1 MKLIY
6 KDAVG
11 FSCLILIAILGG
23 LFLFENQSSIVSIS
37 DHRNEHDDEEIT
49 KQIQRYVVDS
59 TFVVIGMIIFMI
71 CIIVM
76 IMTFSRNPML
86 SNIRNIK
93 EATSKISK
101 GDFNSRIPIS
111 GNPDEI
117 TELCQDINE
126 MARKLNQQQQKSI
139 KDEKLIAIGNF
150 SSRLAHD
157 MRNPLSIIQIT
168 LDNLRLLYGENKVQ
182 QNYFKKIER
191 SIARMTHQIDNVL
204 DFVKEKPME
213 LKTTKTSKIIFESLD
228 SVITPELIDVIIPQN
243 DVEITCDEK
252 QLVIMFNNLI
262 LNSIQAI
269 GDSSGSIKI
278 RIEDGIDEIA
288 IEVEDSGIG
297 ITDKLL
303 YKIFDPLFTT
313 KQQGTGLGLA
323 SVKSIVDSHGGIVSV
338 TSPPTIFTI
347 ILPKIKN

>member
-1 MKLIY
+1 LKLFY
-6 KDAVG
+6 KDTIG

-23 LFLFENQSSIVSIS
+23 LFLFENQSNIISVS
-37 DHRNEHDDEEIT
+37 DHIEEHDEDEIT

-59 TFVVIGMIIFMI
+59 IFVVIGMIIFMV

-86 SNIRNIK
+86 SNIKNIK
-93 EATSKISK
+93 NATSKISR
-101 GDFNSRIPIS
+101 GDFDSRIPIS

-126 MARKLNQQQQKSI
+126 MARKLNQQHQKSI

-168 LDNLRLLYGENKVQ
+168 LDNLRLLYGENKSQ
-182 QNYFKKIER
+182 QDYFKKIER
-191 SIARMTHQIDNVL
+191 SIGRMTHQIDDVL
-204 DFVKEKPME
+204 DFVRERPME
-213 LKTTKTSKIIFESLD
+213 LTTTKTSKIVFESMD
-228 SVITPELIDVIIPQN
+228 SILIPSTIKIILPKT

-252 QLVIMFNNLI
+252 QLVIMLNNLI
-262 LNSIQAI
+262 LNAIQAI
-269 GDSSGSIKI
+269 PDDGTIKI
-278 RIEDGIDEIA
+278 RIEDGIDEIT
-288 IEVEDSGIG
+288 IEVEDSGDG
-297 ITDKLL
+297 ITDELL
-303 YKIFDPLFTT
+303 YKIFEPLFTT

-323 SVKSIVDSHGGIVSV
+323 SVKSIVLSHGGIISV

-347 ILPKIKN
+347 ILPKIEI